1 MQHTALGDPSVRLL
15 RMYWESQHTDPEVWE
30 NGTVTTKE
38 GNLVASLGEAMF
50 GDAELGDRRRVK
62 RLIEIFEEIR
72 KHPGGTL
79 PDKLKS
85 PMDLKAL
92 YRWCACPDVTH
103 RAVIEAMGRHVM
115 RQLDSDV
122 QTVLVLHDATELDYT
137 SITSLA
143 EQLGQ
148 IGKGL
153 SRGYLCHNSLAVTED
168 GREILG
174 LTNQILHRRD
184 DVSEKET
191 LPERRERESRES
203 RLWLL
208 GTAGLPSDRRLV
220 DICDQGSDT
229 FEFLEHEFR
238 SGRRFVIRSK
248 RQRCVYLGHE
258 ARGGRKTLAKQAACL
273 PLLGERVLQIQSQ
286 KGKRRRRAREATLEV
301 RGGEI
306 LIPRPHARYGNYE
319 GKPMPMWAVRI
330 YETKPPRGEDP
341 LEWVLLTNEPI
352 TTYEDALRVVQ
363 WYESRW
369 IVEEFHKAMK
379 TACGI
384 ENMQFTATARLEPMV
399 AVLSAVATTL
409 LNLRGASR
417 REDAKTRPATSV
429 ISVEYIRVLS
439 GWRYGRVRDDLTIH
453 EFFYALARL
462 GGHQNRKNDK
472 RPGWLVLWRG
482 WTTLQAMLDGVD
494 AIRRK
499 KCG

>member
-1 MQHTALGDPSVRLL
+1 
-15 RMYWESQHTDPEVWE
+15 
-30 NGTVTTKE
+30 
-38 GNLVASLGEAMF
+38 MF
-50 GDAELGDRRRVK
+50 GDAKLGDRRRVK
-62 RLIEIFEEIR
+62 RLIEIFEQTR

-103 RAVIEAMGRHVM
+103 RAIIEAMGRHAL

-122 QTVLVLHDATELDYT
+122 KTVLVLHDATELDYT

-143 EQLGQ
+143 DQLGQ

-153 SRGYLCHNSLAVTED
+153 SRGYICHNSLAVTAD

-184 DVSEKET
+184 DVPEKET
-191 LPERRERESRES
+191 MLQRRQRESRES
-203 RLWLL
+203 RLWLQ
-208 GTAGLPSDRRLV
+208 GTAGLPRDQRLV
-220 DICDQGSDT
+220 DVCDQGSDT
-229 FEFLEHEFR
+229 FEFLEHEFL

-258 ARGGRKTLAKQAACL
+258 ARGLRETLDRQAARL
-273 PLLGERVLQIQSQ
+273 PVLGQRVLKIQSQ
-286 KGKRRRRAREATLEV
+286 KGKRSHRAREVTLEV
-301 RGGEI
+301 RGGPI
-306 LIPRPHARYGNYE
+306 LVPRPHARHGEYQGIR
-319 GKPMPMWAVRI
+319 MPIWAVRVF
-330 YETKPPRGEDP
+330 ETKPPRGAEA

-352 TTYEDALRVVQ
+352 TTYEDALRVVE
-363 WYESRW
+363 WYELRW

-384 ENMQFTATARLEPMV
+384 ENMQFTVTARLEPMV

-417 REDAKTRPATSV
+417 REDAKTRPATEV
-429 ISVEYIRVLS
+429 IAVEYVRVLS
-439 GWRYGRVRDDLTIH
+439 GWRYRHVREDLTIH
-453 EFFYALARL
+453 EFFFALARL
-462 GGHQNRKNDK
+462 GGHQNRKHDK
-472 RPGWLVLWRG
+472 QPGWLVLWRG
-482 WTTLQAMLDGVD
+482 WSTLQAMLDGAD